1 MLRVVAVNGYRS
13 LRNVVLP
20 LAALTLVTGANGS
33 GKTSL
38 YRALRLLADAAQNS
52 MVASLAREGGLR
64 STLWAGSR
72 KGVTRPEP
80 VALKLGFAGDVYGY
94 AIDLGHPIPSDS
106 AFVHDA
112 LIKRESIW
120 HGPVYR
126 PRSAMVERRNNL
138 VQAMSGDDNGPVV
151 LTEHLAA
158 TDSMLGSISDPLRA
172 PEMLEIRETVRR
184 WRFYDQFRTDAGA
197 PARLPQIGT
206 YSPVLADDGGN
217 VAAALQTIV
226 EIGDADA
233 LEATIADAF
242 PGSRLTIDTD
252 GPFELRFAQRGLTRP
267 LRAAEL
273 SDGTLRYL
281 LWTAAVL
288 TPRPPQLI
296 VLNEPENS
304 LHPDL
309 LPALARLILTAAE
322 RTQIVVV
329 SHAAPLIAALAASPA
344 CSHVRLR
351 KEDGET
357 LLADA
362 APLDAP
368 RWQWPRR

>member
-13 LRNVVLP
+13 LRTVVLP

-64 STLWAGSR
+64 STLWAGSQ

-94 AIDLGHPIPSDS
+94 AIDLGHPIPSRS
-106 AFVHDA
+106 AFVLDA

-151 LTEHLAA
+151 LTEHLAH

-184 WRFYDQFRTDAGA
+184 WRFYDQFRTDAEA

-206 YSPVLADDGGN
+206 YSPALADDGGN
-217 VAAALQTIV
+217 VAAALQTII
-226 EIGDADA
+226 EIGDREA
-233 LEATIADAF
+233 LDATIGDAF
-242 PGSRLTIDTD
+242 PGSRLAIDTG
-252 GPFELRFAQRGLTRP
+252 GPFEVRFAQLGLTRP

-281 LWTAAVL
+281 LWTAALL
-288 TPRPPQLI
+288 TPRPPQLM

-344 CSHVRLR
+344 CSHVRLH
-351 KEDGET
+351 KQNGET

-362 APLDAP
+362 ALLDAP
-368 RWQWPRR
+368 RWQWPQR

>member
-13 LRNVVLP
+13 LRNLVLP
-20 LAALTLVTGANGS
+20 LAALTLVTGPNGS

-64 STLWAGSR
+64 STLWAGAQ
-72 KGVTRPEP
+72 KGVARPEP

-94 AIDLGHPIPSDS
+94 AIDLGHPIPSPS
-106 AFVHDA
+106 AFVLDA

-138 VQAMSGDDNGPVV
+138 VQAMSGDDNGAVV
-151 LTEHLAA
+151 LTEDLAG
-158 TDSMLGSISDPLRA
+158 TDSMLGSISDPVRA

-184 WRFYDQFRTDAGA
+184 WRFYDQFRTDADA

-226 EIGDADA
+226 EIGDRDA
-233 LEATIADAF
+233 LDTTIVDAF

-281 LWTAAVL
+281 LWTAALL
-288 TPRPPQLI
+288 TPRWHWPQ
-296 VLNEPENS
+296 
-304 LHPDL
+304 
-309 LPALARLILTAAE
+309 R
-322 RTQIVVV
+322 
-329 SHAAPLIAALAASPA
+329 
-344 CSHVRLR
+344 
-351 KEDGET
+351 
-357 LLADA
+357 
-362 APLDAP
+362 
-368 RWQWPRR
+368 

>member
-64 STLWAGSR
+64 STLWAGSQ

-94 AIDLGHPIPSDS
+94 AIDLGRPIPSRS
-106 AFVHDA
+106 AFVNDA
-112 LIKRESIW
+112 LVKRESIW

-138 VQAMSGDDNGPVV
+138 VHAMSGDDDGPVV
-151 LTEHLAA
+151 LTEHLAD
-158 TDSMLGSISDPLRA
+158 TDSMLGSISDPVRA
-172 PEMLEIRETVRR
+172 PEMLEIRETVRS
-184 WRFYDQFRTDAGA
+184 WRFYDQFRTDADA

-217 VAAALQTIV
+217 VAAALQTIL
-226 EIGDADA
+226 EIGDTDSLA
-233 LEATIADAF
+233 ATIADAF
-242 PGSRLTIDTD
+242 PGNRLSIDTN
-252 GPFELRFAQRGLTRP
+252 GPFELCFAQRGLTRR

-281 LWTAAVL
+281 LWTAALL
-288 TPRPPQLI
+288 TPRPPQLM

-309 LPALARLILTAAE
+309 LPALARLILTTAE

-344 CSHVRLR
+344 CSHLRLY

-357 LLADA
+357 RLAGVTL
-362 APLDAP
+362 LDAP
-368 RWQWPRR
+368 QWQWPQR

>member
-13 LRNVVLP
+13 LRTVVLP

-64 STLWAGSR
+64 STLWAGSQ

-94 AIDLGHPIPSDS
+94 AIDLGHPIPSRS
-106 AFVHDA
+106 AFVLDA

-151 LTEHLAA
+151 LTEHLAH

-184 WRFYDQFRTDAGA
+184 WRFYDQFRTDAEA

-206 YSPVLADDGGN
+206 YSPALADDGGN
-217 VAAALQTIV
+217 VAAALQTII
-226 EIGDADA
+226 EIGDREA
-233 LEATIADAF
+233 LDATIGDAF
-242 PGSRLTIDTD
+242 PGSRLAIDTG
-252 GPFELRFAQRGLTRP
+252 GPFEVRFAQLGLTRP

-281 LWTAAVL
+281 LWTAALL
-288 TPRPPQLI
+288 TPRPPQLM

-344 CSHVRLR
+344 CSHVRLH
-351 KEDGET
+351 KQDGET

-362 APLDAP
+362 ALLDAP
-368 RWQWPRR
+368 RWQWPQR